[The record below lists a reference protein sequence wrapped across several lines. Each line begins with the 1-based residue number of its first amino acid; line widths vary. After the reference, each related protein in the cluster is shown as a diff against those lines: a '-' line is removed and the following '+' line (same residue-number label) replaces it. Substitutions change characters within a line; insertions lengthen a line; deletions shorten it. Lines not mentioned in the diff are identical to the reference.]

1 MKLYILLLSITL
13 GASLFAG
20 VVVAPIIFGANEYL
34 TTITVSRFESG
45 ILMTQIF
52 LKLSYL
58 VNFTAFI
65 IFIYEAKAYFEFKA
79 NKILIVF
86 NLYKR
91 DKK

>member
-52 LKLSYL
+52 SLKS
-58 VNFTAFI
+58 
-65 IFIYEAKAYFEFKA
+65 
-79 NKILIVF
+79 
-86 NLYKR
+86 
-91 DKK
+91 